1 MSLLITNTTILT
13 VDAENRVIKDGAVY
27 VEDGRIAAVGPS
39 AEIGPAHA
47 GAARI
52 IDGAGKVVLPGF
64 VSTHNHVGY
73 TFFRGRAEDM
83 GLGCVTGQY
92 FPMATVASREERL
105 AVGSLTY
112 AELLKSGVTTTLE
125 MEEEADVFAPFV
137 ESLGVRSFMG
147 VMTYDV
153 DVDAMA
159 KDEYRYDEA
168 LREAQLR
175 QAVEFAQD
183 WHGRA
188 GGRIQVMMTPNMT
201 ISSSPELL
209 RASREAADR
218 MGLRTSIHL
227 GWGEYEVEVMQ
238 RLRGQSS
245 FEYARDS
252 GLLAS
257 DTVCAHC
264 YVVGD
269 SDTDVLAAS
278 RAAVAHCPLMNA
290 VRGHIAPVVRVP
302 VPRHSRL
309 ARHRQHVRGP
319 LRGAAGMRER
329 RADQDRQ
336 SDRDAVPGGPAA
348 RDDERRGGAREC
360 APRSA
365 PSSPASAP
373 TSRCSTTRRFGLT
386 PTLDPVQNLVYHAH
400 SKDVELVM
408 VDGNILVEDFELK
421 TADARALIND
431 VRRGGR
437 RGMEAVRR
445 EVRRHHR
452 AMTLVVG
459 TSREVQSSEHRPGS
473 SFLRRARHCLHCDG
487 VPRRADAAC
496 AVRSGGHAERRP
508 VPGAT
513 GVNTGRAGAGA

>member
-1 MSLLITNTTILT
+1 MSLLITNATVLT
-13 VDAENRVIKDGAVY
+13 VDAGNRVIRNGAVH

-39 AEIGPAHA
+39 AELEAARA
-47 GAARI
+47 GAARV

-147 VMTYDV
+147 IMTHDV

-159 KDEYRYDEA
+159 KDEYRYDA
-168 LREAQLR
+168 KLREAQLL
-175 QAVEFAQD
+175 QAVDFAET

-188 GGRIQVMMTPNMT
+188 NGRIQVMMTPNMT

-218 MGLRTSIHL
+218 MGLGTSIHL
-227 GWGEYEVEVMQ
+227 GCGEYEVEVMQ
-238 RLRGQSS
+238 RLHERTS
-245 FEYARDS
+245 FEYARDT
-252 GLLAS
+252 GMLAS

-278 RAAVAHCPLMNA
+278 RATVAHCPLMNA
-290 VRGHIAPVVRVP
+290 VRGHIAPVVEYRSRGIP
-302 VPRHSRL
+302 VTLGIDNMFADHFEVLRACVNMARIKTGDATVMQCPEVLRL
-309 ARHRQHVRGP
+309 ATIA
-319 LRGAAGMRER
+319 GAQALGMGDEIGSVEPGK
-329 RADQDRQ
+329 RADLQMLDY
-336 SDRDAVPGGPAA
+336 
-348 RDDERRGGAREC
+348 
-360 APRSA
+360 
-365 PSSPASAP
+365 
-373 TSRCSTTRRFGLT
+373 RRFGLT

-400 SKDVELVM
+400 SKDVEMVM
-408 VDGNILVEDFELK
+408 VDGRILVEDFALR
-421 TADARALIND
+421 TADAHALID
-431 VRRGGR
+431 
-437 RGMEAVRR
+437 
-445 EVRRHHR
+445 
-452 AMTLVVG
+452 
-459 TSREVQSSEHRPGS
+459 
-473 SFLRRARHCLHCDG
+473 D
-487 VPRRADAAC
+487 
-496 AVRSGGHAERRP
+496 
-508 VPGAT
+508 
-513 GVNTGRAGAGA
+513 AGAAAEAAWGRFVAKYGDIIAR

>member
-1 MSLLITNTTILT
+1 MSLLIRNATVLT
-13 VDAENRVIKDGAVY
+13 VDAEDRVIEDGAVY

-39 AEIGPAHA
+39 AGVEAAHA
-47 GAARI
+47 AGAGRVV
-52 IDGAGKVVLPGF
+52 DGRGKVVLPGF

-147 VMTYDV
+147 VMTFDV

-175 QAVEFAQD
+175 QAVDFAER

-188 GGRIQVMMTPNMT
+188 DGRIRVMMTPNMT

-209 RASREAADR
+209 RASRETADR

-238 RLRGQSS
+238 RLRGRSS

-252 GLLAS
+252 GVLAE

-264 YVVGD
+264 YVVAD
-269 SDTDVLAAS
+269 PDVDVLAAS
-278 RAAVAHCPLMNA
+278 KATVAHCPLMNA
-290 VRGHIAPVVRVP
+290 VRGHIAPVVEYRSRGIP
-302 VPRHSRL
+302 VSLGIDNMFADHFE
-309 ARHRQHVRGP
+309 V
-319 LRGAAGMRER
+319 LRGVRDHGP
-329 RADQDRQ
+329 DQDRQ
-336 SDRDAVPGGPAA
+336 RDGHAMSRGPAA
-348 RDDERRGGAREC
+348 RDDQRRGGARDGGRDRLHR
-360 APRSA
+360 ARQA
-365 PSSPASAP
+365 
-373 TSRCSTTRRFGLT
+373 RR
-386 PTLDPVQNLVYHAH
+386 P
-400 SKDVELVM
+400 
-408 VDGNILVEDFELK
+408 
-421 TADARALIND
+421 ADARLPPLRPD
-431 VRRGGR
+431 PDP
-437 RGMEAVRR
+437 
-445 EVRRHHR
+445 
-452 AMTLVVG
+452 
-459 TSREVQSSEHRPGS
+459 RPGAEP
-473 SFLRRARHCLHCDG
+473 R
-487 VPRRADAAC
+487 VPRSFQGC
-496 AVRSGGHAERRP
+496 
-508 VPGAT
+508 
-513 GVNTGRAGAGA
+513 GAGGSTATSSSRTSS